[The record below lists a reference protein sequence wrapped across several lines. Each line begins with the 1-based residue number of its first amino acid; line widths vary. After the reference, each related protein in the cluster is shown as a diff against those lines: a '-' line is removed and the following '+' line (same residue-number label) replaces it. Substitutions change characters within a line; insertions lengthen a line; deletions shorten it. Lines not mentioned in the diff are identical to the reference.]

1 MSAELITFGKYK
13 GQPVEVLANDKKY
26 TDWLM
31 AQEWF
36 RTGHVQLYNVI
47 VNNFFEPSDTPEH
60 NRMQADF
67 MKTEAKE
74 KVIRQLFK
82 EPEKLMKYYE
92 NRAKDCDEEI
102 SGIEL
107 QLAELQKEKEDYE
120 IKEKEF
126 SELEK
131 KEHEEHKDEIEYLEN
146 KRTEYRKMCNHPWSM
161 DDSYD
166 SWKTSNYKQA
176 KLEKEE
182 YEEIQQKYNECW
194 SKINKLEEL
203 ESEYRNKKWE
213 LSSKIRDI
221 DSSIKTLNGKQHKI
235 LGKKESL
242 SKLCEKLR
250 NKGFVIEKTTFE
262 VNGWDVYIHL
272 GFPYNANIFLELKPS
287 VGDDYPS
294 VLREMKVH
302 KNNMSRQDVIYED
315 CYDDYYDCGKCGI
328 ADTKNYYILV
338 YKNLTTS
345 TISESELAEYF
356 NSCDFKVVKI

>member
-13 GQPVEVLANDKKY
+13 GRPVEVLANDKKY

-47 VNNFFEPSDTPEH
+47 VNNFCEPSDTPEH

-67 MKTEAKE
+67 MKTEVKE
-74 KVIRQLFK
+74 KVIRHLFK
-82 EPEKLMKYYE
+82 EPEKLIKYYG
-92 NRAKDCDEEI
+92 NRAKDYDEEI

-126 SELEK
+126 SDLEK
-131 KEHEEHKDEIEYLEN
+131 KEHEEHKDEIEYLKN
-146 KRTEYRKMCNHPWSM
+146 KCAEYI
-161 DDSYD
+161 
-166 SWKTSNYKQA
+166 

-182 YEEIQQKYNECW
+182 YEKIQQKYNECW

-203 ESEYRNKKWE
+203 ESEYRNKKLE
-213 LSSKIRDI
+213 FSSKIRDM
-221 DSSIKTLNGKQHKI
+221 DSSIKTVSQKLSGALRKKTYLN
-235 LGKKESL
+235 E
-242 SKLCEKLR
+242 LCENLK
-250 NKGFVIEKTTFE
+250 NNMFMIEKTTFE
-262 VNGWDVYIHL
+262 VNGWDVYMHL

-302 KNNMSRQDVIYED
+302 KNYASRNQDVVYK
-315 CYDDYYDCGKCGI
+315 DYYYDYCDYGRCSYGT
-328 ADTKNYYILV
+328 ADTKDYHILV

-356 NSCDFKVVKI
+356 NSCDFEVVKI

>member
-47 VNNFFEPSDTPEH
+47 VNNFCEPSDTPEH

-67 MKTEAKE
+67 MKTEVKE

-82 EPEKLMKYYE
+82 EPEELMKGYKKRSE
-92 NRAKDCDEEI
+92 DCDKKI
-102 SGIEL
+102 SDIEL

-126 SELEK
+126 ADLEK
-131 KEHEEHKDEIEYLEN
+131 KEHEEHKNEIEYLEN
-146 KRTEYRKMCNHPWSM
+146 KRTEYRKMCNCPGSM
-161 DDSYD
+161 DVSYD
-166 SWKTSNYKQA
+166 RWKANNYKQT

-182 YEEIQQKYNECW
+182 YEEIQQKYKECW
-194 SKINKLEEL
+194 SKINKLEEP
-203 ESEYRNKKWE
+203 EKEYRNKKWE
-213 LSSKIRDI
+213 ISSKIRDL
-221 DSSIKTLNGKQHKI
+221 DSSIKTLNEKQSKV
-235 LGKKESL
+235 LDEKECL
-242 SKLCEKLR
+242 NELYEKLK
-250 NKGFVIEKTTFE
+250 NNGFVIEKTTFE
-262 VNGWDVYIHL
+262 VNGWDVYMHL
-272 GFPYNANIFLELKPS
+272 GFPYNANVFLELKPS
-287 VGDDYPS
+287 IGDDYPS
-294 VLREMKVH
+294 VLREMKIH
-302 KNNMSRQDVIYED
+302 KNYMSKNKDAIYE
-315 CYDDYYDCGKCGI
+315 
-328 ADTKNYYILV
+328 NYYSYYNYCHCGRASTKDYHILV

-356 NSCDFKVVKI
+356 NSCDFEVVKI

>member
-47 VNNFFEPSDTPEH
+47 VNNFCEPSDTPEH

-67 MKTEAKE
+67 MKTEVKE

-82 EPEKLMKYYE
+82 EPEELMKVYKKRIE
-92 NRAKDCDEEI
+92 DCDKRI
-102 SGIEL
+102 SDIEL
-107 QLAELQKEKEDYE
+107 QITELQKEKEEYE
-120 IKEKEF
+120 VKEKEF
-126 SELEK
+126 SDLEK
-131 KEHEEHKDEIEYLEN
+131 KEHEEHKNEIEYLEN
-146 KRTEYRKMCNHPWSM
+146 KRTEYRKMCNYPGSM
-161 DDSYD
+161 DVSYD
-166 SWKTSNYKQA
+166 RWKTNNYQT

-194 SKINKLEEL
+194 SKINKLEEP
-203 ESEYRNKKWE
+203 EKEYRNKKWE
-213 LSSKIRDI
+213 ISSKIRDL
-221 DSSIKTLNGKQHKI
+221 DSSIKTLNEKQSEV
-235 LGKKESL
+235 LDEKECL
-242 SKLCEKLR
+242 NELYEKLK
-250 NKGFVIEKTTFE
+250 NNGFIIEKTTFE
-262 VNGWDVYIHL
+262 VNGWDVYIRL
-272 GFPYNANIFLELKPS
+272 GFPYNANVFLELKPS

-294 VLREMKVH
+294 VLREMKIH
-302 KNNMSRQDVIYED
+302 KNYMSKNEDVIYKNYCGYYNH
-315 CYDDYYDCGKCGI
+315 CYCGRVS
-328 ADTKNYYILV
+328 TKDYYILA